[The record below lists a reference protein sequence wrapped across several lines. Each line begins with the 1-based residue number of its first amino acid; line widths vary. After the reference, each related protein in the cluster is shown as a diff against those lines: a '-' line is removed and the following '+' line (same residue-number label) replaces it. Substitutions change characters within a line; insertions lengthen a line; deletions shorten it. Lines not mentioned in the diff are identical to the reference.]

1 MDERPFRSRPASRP
15 TRSTEQPAPPEPAK
29 PAKASLPE
37 TRKQTIEPSQ
47 QKPTTGKQPKSDKK
61 PNKKSIWWIGVIVI
75 VLFMAFVIWLLMG
88 MRTGSSNS
96 LIDTSKYQA
105 VFSTNGQVYFG
116 SLKDTT
122 SDYMKLSNAYYL
134 QSQTATGNDDSI
146 AQNDSKLI
154 KLGNEIYGPED
165 VMMVSKQQ
173 ILYFENLKPDSKV
186 SKLIDQYEASH

>member
-1 MDERPFRSRPASRP
+1 MDERPFRSRPTSRP
-15 TRSTEQPAPPEPAK
+15 ARADERPTPPEPAK
-29 PAKASLPE
+29 PAKD
-37 TRKQTIEPSQ
+37 TTTDEPKKPAPQPSR
-47 QKPTTGKQPKSDKK
+47 QKPSPAKPAKQSS
-61 PNKKSIWWIGVIVI
+61 KKSIWWIGGIVI

-105 VFSTNGQVYFG
+105 VFSTNGQIYFG
-116 SLKDTT
+116 SLKDTS
-122 SDYMKLSNAYYL
+122 SDYMKLTDAYYL
-134 QSQTATGNDDSI
+134 QSQASNIEDESI

-165 VMMVSKQQ
+165 TMMISKQQ
-173 ILYFENLKPDSKV
+173 VLYFENLKPDSKV